1 MASYDSNYYSV
12 MIDTNGDIYQ
22 INGYQKAGKIGID
35 TRKEQEYIGTQS
47 EMQETLDGYYN
58 KLVELGVITPP
69 KSPEEIA
76 REAAEQQNAVMAQ
89 MLETM
94 QSMQNEI
101 ATLKC
106 NDSAAPE
113 KAAKKTKTA
122 KATTKTEVED

>member
-35 TRKEQEYIGTQS
+35 TRKELDYTNTIS

-69 KSPEEIA
+69 KSAEEIA
-76 REAAEQQNAVMAQ
+76 AEAAEQQNAVMVQ

-106 NDSAAPE
+106 PDNKSSE
-113 KAAKKTKTA
+113 KPANKAKASKTA
-122 KATTKTEVED
+122 EQTEMGG